1 MVNPSL
7 RKRRIL
13 PSNQPA
19 ADTDVDMA
27 VVDVEAAAE
36 AVGAKLV
43 DIRY

>member
-1 MVNPSL
+1 MESPPL
-7 RKRRIL
+7 KAKKIL

>member
-1 MVNPSL
+1 MVNPLL
-7 RKRRIL
+7 RVRRIL

-27 VVDVEAAAE
+27 VVDVEVAAV
-36 AVGAKLV
+36 VGAKLV